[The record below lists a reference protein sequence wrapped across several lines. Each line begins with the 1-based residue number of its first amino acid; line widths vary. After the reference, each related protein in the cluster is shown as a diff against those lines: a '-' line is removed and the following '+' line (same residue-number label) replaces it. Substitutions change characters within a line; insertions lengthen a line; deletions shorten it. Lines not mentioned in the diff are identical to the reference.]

1 MQHRAVVGRATDR
14 HSHRRSPSLF
24 RDRSADL
31 DAVVAGTI
39 RGSTKSI
46 LKEEIQF
53 GYAAAFGAATFG
65 KPAAEEDTDDTNKT
79 IFDGDAKGDSGVT
92 ILKTMDATKT
102 GAIQKYSAYH
112 QALNAIA
119 IADDES
125 VKKKIGAK
133 AVRDKVVTSVA
144 LAAAQ
149 AVEAEHFEQWS
160 QDIEDTNNHL
170 ADTKLE
176 RWSELRR
183 GSNKESSITGSEKE
197 TVVSVK
203 LATVMKKRKL
213 FYFLQMFEPRE
224 LV

>member
-1 MQHRAVVGRATDR
+1 M
-14 HSHRRSPSLF
+14 
-24 RDRSADL
+24 
-31 DAVVAGTI
+31 
-39 RGSTKSI
+39 
-46 LKEEIQF
+46 
-53 GYAAAFGAATFG
+53 
-65 KPAAEEDTDDTNKT
+65 
-79 IFDGDAKGDSGVT
+79 
-92 ILKTMDATKT
+92 
-102 GAIQKYSAYH
+102 
-112 QALNAIA
+112 
-119 IADDES
+119 
-125 VKKKIGAK
+125 
-133 AVRDKVVTSVA
+133 A
-144 LAAAQ
+144 LAAAR

-203 LATVMKKRKL
+203 LASVMKKRKL